1 MKKIALCLCFILL
14 FSVVSLATPS
24 RLVDNA
30 DLLSESEKT
39 KLLEE
44 LDEASEKLE
53 YDIVIVTVDTLGG
66 KTLKQYAEDFF
77 DYNGYGYG
85 ETYDGVILLISME
98 SRDWYVST
106 SGAGEYSIS
115 SDNISFIGDFIFAY
129 LSMGEYYDA
138 FSSFVDLCEHFITAA
153 GYSSDISD
161 GSGTVT
167 DNTEDFFEYGTDDDT
182 VSDKVE
188 GLFDKFF
195 GNASDGEREPL
206 SLIAIPICLAI
217 GLVVALIVVAV
228 MRSKLKSVRRQAG
241 ANNYVKENSM
251 VLTAEGDRYL
261 YRHVDRVAKPKDD
274 DDDFHGGSRSSGGF
288 HTSSSGRSHG
298 GGGGKF

>member
-44 LDEASEKLE
+44 LDETSEKLE
-53 YDIVIVTVDTLGG
+53 YDIVIVTVDTLNG
-66 KTLKQYAEDFF
+66 KTPEQYAEDFF

-98 SRDWYVST
+98 NRDWYVST

-115 SDNISFIGDFIFAY
+115 SDNISFVGDFIFAY

-153 GYSSDISD
+153 DYSSDISD
-161 GSGTVT
+161 GAGTVI
-167 DNTEDFFEYGTDDDT
+167 DNAEDFFGD
-182 VSDKVE
+182 
-188 GLFDKFF
+188 LF

-217 GLVVALIVVAV
+217 GLAVALIVVAV